1 MIQMQTVLNAADNS
15 GARRVQ
21 CIKVL
26 GGSKRR
32 YAGVGDII
40 KVSVKDAIPRGKVKK
55 GEIYNAV
62 VVRTRKGV
70 RRSDGSLIRFD
81 GNAAV
86 LLNARL
92 EPIGTRIFGPVT
104 RELRTSKIV
113 KTGKDK
119 GRRGTVL
126 QVFEDDRVL
135 VEGVNLAKKH
145 IKPNPNI
152 GEMGGIKDKAMPMD
166 ISNVLVF
173 NPKSKKGERVGFRVE
188 EDGTKVRVFKS
199 GDKVD
204 I

>member
-1 MIQMQTVLNAADNS
+1 MNKI
-15 GARRVQ
+15 
-21 CIKVL
+21 
-26 GGSKRR
+26 
-32 YAGVGDII
+32 
-40 KVSVKDAIPRGKVKK
+40 
-55 GEIYNAV
+55 
-62 VVRTRKGV
+62 RKGDEV
-70 RRSDGSLIRFD
+70 I
-81 GNAAV
+81 
-86 LLNARL
+86 
-92 EPIGTRIFGPVT
+92 VT
-104 RELRTSKIV
+104 
-113 KTGKDK
+113 TGKDK

-126 QVFEDDRVL
+126 EVFADDRVL